1 MRPTWDETW
10 LGVAYV
16 VARRSR
22 CTRAQIGAVI
32 VNTEQRII
40 STGYNGPPS
49 GFMVNGSMCDKFC
62 SRATAEILDPGY
74 NDCPSI
80 HAEMNALMYADRS
93 RYEAGTLYVTS
104 SCCFPCGKAIA
115 NSGIARVVMAM
126 NGDADAHRSPERTI
140 SFMRTCGLHVDIQ

>member
-16 VARRSR
+16 IARRSR
-22 CTRAQIGAVI
+22 CTRAQVGAVI
-32 VNTEQRII
+32 VNVDQRIVA
-40 STGYNGPPS
+40 TGYNGPPA
-49 GFMVNGSMCDKFC
+49 GFMTNGSMCDKFC
-62 SRATAEILDPGY
+62 PRVEAASLDPSY

-93 RYEAGTLYVTS
+93 RYEDGTLYVTS

-115 NSGIARVVMAM
+115 NSGIARVVMAV
-126 NGDADAHRSPERTI
+126 NGEAEAHRKPQDTI
-140 SFMRTCGLHVDIQ
+140 KFLRECHLTVDAL